1 MTRPGINF
9 KPIKGDGLLAQR
21 DFREVGA
28 YILIEFVAIHTQI
41 ARRIALADKS
51 GKDWG
56 SDIHA
61 LSLACEQWAILAP
74 SLQPKRKAGLPCEG
88 TGFFRGDLFD

>member
-28 YILIEFVAIHTQI
+28 YVLIEFVAIHTHI
-41 ARRIALADKS
+41 ARRVALAD
-51 GKDWG
+51 
-56 SDIHA
+56 
-61 LSLACEQWAILAP
+61 
-74 SLQPKRKAGLPCEG
+74 
-88 TGFFRGDLFD
+88 